1 MEHFFFF
8 YLYIFGREMVPA
20 RVLKMD
26 TGAIPFATLCLFL
39 LLLQQQ
45 IQSDFQRKSPF
56 PLAPVPKQWYT
67 V

>member
-1 MEHFFFF
+1 MERFFLFC
-8 YLYIFGREMVPA
+8 LYNLVWKMVPA

-26 TGAIPFATLCLFL
+26 MGAIPFAALCLFL